1 VKRRVV
7 CEECKSTLEY
17 DDRSVC
23 LGNRDRE
30 DIKCPICKNIVDT
43 VFTDLI
49 PNVRVIQKGETK

>member
-1 VKRRVV
+1 MKRRVV

-23 LGNRDRE
+23 SGNRDRE